1 MSDLLT
7 EIYRGHRQG
16 LFSVALAIN
25 GSRQQAEDAVHEAFC
40 KLVDRK
46 PPTGDAV
53 PYVFKTVRNAAIDI
67 HRGER
72 RDRKLSES
80 LFNGYLPPAQPT
92 DPQSELLSAERD
104 QILRQ
109 ALDNLSENER
119 EAIVLKALAGLT
131 FEQAGEV
138 AGISAKTIAT
148 RYRRALTTLETWLR
162 GDT

>member
-7 EIYRGHRQG
+7 EIYRSHRQG
-16 LFSVALAIN
+16 LFSVALAIT

-46 PPTGDAV
+46 PPTEDAV

-67 HRGER
+67 HRRER

-80 LFNGYLPPAQPT
+80 LFNGYLPPAKPT

-109 ALDNLSENER
+109 AIDNLSDNEK

-131 FEQAGEV
+131 FQQAGEV
-138 AGISAKTIAT
+138 AGIPAKTIAT
-148 RYRRALTTLETWLR
+148 RYRRALETLETRLR

>member
-7 EIYRGHRQG
+7 EIYRSHRQG
-16 LFSVALAIN
+16 LFSVALTIT

-46 PPTGDAV
+46 PPTGDSV

-67 HRGER
+67 HRR
-72 RDRKLSES
+72 KQRDRKLSES
-80 LFNGYLPPAQPT
+80 LFNGYLPPAKST

-109 ALDNLSENER
+109 AIDNLSDNEK

-131 FEQAGEV
+131 FQQAGEV
-138 AGISAKTIAT
+138 AGIPAKTIAT
-148 RYRRALTTLETWLR
+148 RYRRALETLATRLR